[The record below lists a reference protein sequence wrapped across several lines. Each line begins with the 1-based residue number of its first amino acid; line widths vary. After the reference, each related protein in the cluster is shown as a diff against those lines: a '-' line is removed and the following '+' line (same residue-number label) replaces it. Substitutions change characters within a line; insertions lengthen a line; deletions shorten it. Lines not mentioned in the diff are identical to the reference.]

1 MVLMARLVLMILLF
15 LMPAAWGL
23 PDEAAGRV
31 VSVVGGDSLG
41 IEMLISD
48 PRTNEIDSIKLA
60 DIDAPST
67 VTAEGKAAKAYVAA
81 LLKNKTV
88 FLDIEDNITRSRS
101 QWGQLICLV
110 YLIDESYHPI
120 WPPVNRI
127 MVDEGY
133 AVLQDDAGNEFNASD
148 WWGQPSLPLNGDK
161 RDLLR
166 ARREPFALESQLNE
180 SSWPAQPPQDSNEV
194 SILKKSSTSGAY
206 VIGYHNR

>member
-1 MVLMARLVLMILLF
+1 MVLMARLALMILLF

-88 FLDIEDNITRSRS
+88 FLDIEDNIP
-101 QWGQLICLV
+101 G
-110 YLIDESYHPI
+110 
-120 WPPVNRI
+120 
-127 MVDEGY
+127 
-133 AVLQDDAGNEFNASD
+133 AAA
-148 WWGQPSLPLNGDK
+148 
-161 RDLLR
+161 
-166 ARREPFALESQLNE
+166 
-180 SSWPAQPPQDSNEV
+180 
-194 SILKKSSTSGAY
+194 SGASLSAWS
-206 VIGYHNR
+206 IS

>member
-1 MVLMARLVLMILLF
+1 MMQLALLILFCL
-15 LMPAAWGL
+15 LPAAWGL

-31 VSVVGGDSLG
+31 VSVVSGDSLG
-41 IEMLISD
+41 IEMLIFD

-88 FLDIEDNITRSRS
+88 FLDIEDNISRCRS

-110 YLIDESYHPI
+110 YLRDESGQPL

-133 AVLQDDAGNEFNASD
+133 ALLDDDAGNEFNASA
-148 WWGQPSLPLNGDK
+148 WWGQPSLPLSGEKGD
-161 RDLLR
+161 
-166 ARREPFALESQLNE
+166 QLNAMLE
-180 SSWPAQPPQDSNEV
+180 KSPSAKLPEESNEV

>member
-1 MVLMARLVLMILLF
+1 MMQLALLILFCL
-15 LMPAAWGL
+15 LPAAWGL

-31 VSVVGGDSLG
+31 VSVVSGDSLG

-88 FLDIEDNITRSRS
+88 FLDIEDNITRCRS

-110 YLIDESYHPI
+110 YLRDESGQPL

-133 AVLQDDAGNEFNASD
+133 ALLDDDAGNEFNASA
-148 WWGQPSLPLNGDK
+148 WWGQPSLPLSGEKGD
-161 RDLLR
+161 
-166 ARREPFALESQLNE
+166 QLNAMLE
-180 SSWPAQPPQDSNEV
+180 KSPSAKLPEESNEV

>member
-1 MVLMARLVLMILLF
+1 MMQLALLILFCL
-15 LMPAAWGL
+15 LPAAWGL

-31 VSVVGGDSLG
+31 VSVVSGDSLG

-67 VTAEGKAAKAYVAA
+67 VTAEGKAAKAYVAT

-88 FLDIEDNITRSRS
+88 FLDIEDNITRCRS

-110 YLIDESYHPI
+110 YLRDESGQPL

-133 AVLQDDAGNEFNASD
+133 ALLDDDADNEFNASA
-148 WWGQPSLPLNGDK
+148 WWGQPSLPLSGEKGD
-161 RDLLR
+161 
-166 ARREPFALESQLNE
+166 QLNAMLE
-180 SSWPAQPPQDSNEV
+180 KSPSAKLPEESNEV

>member
-1 MVLMARLVLMILLF
+1 MMQLALLILFCL
-15 LMPAAWGL
+15 LPAAWGL
-23 PDEAAGRV
+23 PYEAAGRV
-31 VSVVGGDSLG
+31 VSVVSGDSLG

-67 VTAEGKAAKAYVAA
+67 VTAEGKAAKAYVAT

-88 FLDIEDNITRSRS
+88 FLDIEDNISRCRS

-110 YLIDESYHPI
+110 YLRDESGQQL

-133 AVLQDDAGNEFNASD
+133 ALLDDDAGNEFNASA
-148 WWGQPSLPLNGDK
+148 WWGQPSLPLSGEKGD
-161 RDLLR
+161 
-166 ARREPFALESQLNE
+166 QLNAMLE
-180 SSWPAQPPQDSNEV
+180 KSPSAKLPEESNEV

>member
-1 MVLMARLVLMILLF
+1 MVLMARLALMILLF

-31 VSVVGGDSLG
+31 VSVVSGDSLG

-88 FLDIEDNITRSRS
+88 FLDIEDNISRCRS

-110 YLIDESYHPI
+110 YLRDESGQPL

-133 AVLQDDAGNEFNASD
+133 ALLDDDADNEFNASA
-148 WWGQPSLPLNGDK
+148 WWGQPSLPLSGEKSD
-161 RDLLR
+161 
-166 ARREPFALESQLNE
+166 QLNAMLE
-180 SSWPAQPPQDSNEV
+180 KSPSAKLPEESNEV